1 PSLER
6 AAASLGA
13 TPLAAFRTV
22 LVPLLAVSFAC
33 AFLFAFLSGF
43 DDLIISLFLSSPRGT
58 TLAMRMWEDIRLDI
72 SPKTAVVGALQ
83 LGLLL

>member
-1 PSLER
+1 FLTSVALGLNGHPASFWIAYTVTGLPYVVIIVNAGMARLDPSLER

-33 AFLFAFLSGF
+33 AFL
-43 DDLIISLFLSSPRGT
+43 
-58 TLAMRMWEDIRLDI
+58 
-72 SPKTAVVGALQ
+72 
-83 LGLLL
+83 